1 MTEQDAQ
8 LLGWMLTLL
17 TLRCWVRTMT
27 DTAVRTPSPSVADLI
42 LGWDHLEWWVG
53 NARAVTA
60 WFASGFG
67 FDILAYAGPET
78 GVTDRVSYLLG
89 QGEVRFVVTA
99 GLTPDS
105 EVARHVLAHGDGVRN
120 VAWKVADPAAAAEL
134 AARRGAVVV
143 AEPATVGARDGNDP
157 AGTVTTAAIG
167 TYGETRHLFVD
178 RSQWAGVWGP
188 GFSDERLP
196 RRPVGPAVGLTAID
210 HVVGN
215 VEEGRLDDWVGWYE
229 EVLGFRQ
236 MKHFDAEQI
245 STQYSALRSTVMW
258 NGDVKMPLNEP
269 APGLR
274 KSQIT
279 EYLEWYGGPGVQHV
293 ALATPGIVD
302 SVAALR
308 ARGVRF
314 LDMPDAYYE
323 DARVRCGG
331 FDVPWDRLQ
340 ELGIEID
347 ADEGGYL
354 LQIFTETFGDRPT
367 VFLEIIQ
374 REGASGFGDGN
385 FKALFEAIEREQ
397 ARRGNL

>member
-1 MTEQDAQ
+1 
-8 LLGWMLTLL
+8 
-17 TLRCWVRTMT
+17 MT
-27 DTAVRTPSPSVADLI
+27 DTELRPAAASVAELI
-42 LGWDHLEWWVG
+42 EGWDHLEWWVG

-60 WFASGFG
+60 WFSSGFG
-67 FDILAYAGPET
+67 FDVLAYAGPET
-78 GVTDRVSYLLG
+78 GVADRASYLLG

-99 GLTPDS
+99 GLGPES
-105 EVARHVLAHGDGVRN
+105 EVSRHVLEHGDGVRN
-120 VAWKVADPAAAAEL
+120 VAWRVADPALATEL
-134 AARRGAVVV
+134 AARRGAEVVLP
-143 AEPATVGARDGNDP
+143 PARSEGEDGAVTV
-157 AGTVTTAAIG
+157 AAIAA
-167 TYGETRHLFVD
+167 YGETRHLFVD
-178 RSQWAGVWGP
+178 RSDWRGVWGP
-188 GFSDERLP
+188 GFSPERLP
-196 RRPVGPAVGLTAID
+196 SRPAGPVVGLAGID

-215 VEEGRLDDWVGWYE
+215 VEEGRLDQWVAWYE
-229 EVLGFRQ
+229 DTLGFRQ

-258 NGDVKMPLNEP
+258 NGGEVKMPINEP

-279 EYLEWYGGPGVQHV
+279 EYLEWYRGPGVQHV
-293 ALATPGIVD
+293 ALSTPSIVE
-302 SVAALR
+302 SVSALR

-314 LDMPDAYYE
+314 LDMPATYYE

-331 FDVPWDRLQ
+331 FDVPWDRLA

-347 ADEGGYL
+347 SDEGGYL

-367 VFLEIIQ
+367 VFLEMIQ